1 MSTRKPSSKASNTSV
16 LATLARHKEESVSPL
31 ELKYARIV
39 KVTSAKKISGAKIVR
54 VWGNFDDVP
63 SDLDRNKVPR
73 MPNPVPDNIISLLK
87 LAGEA
92 TWLTIPLAPYIY
104 LLIKSW
110 LEGRNSRKL
119 KLRNGDFEIELQGTW
134 SERKLRKE
142 FDRFRKMTKNLNDND
157 IQVIENGKVIQRQSN
172 SSYKV
177 KESDI
182 KRVTGRQTTKRQTR
196 SSSRRQAVNKG
207 RVMNDDFTATACRP
221 ADLSRSERNNCIRI
235 IQQGS
240 AVNPESAAFEL
251 PRAVLIAVLRAGTE
265 IIGTGAVKRK
275 RGKYALHIARQS
287 QFPFDPERHELG
299 YIAIDKRHRGKHLS
313 HKILAALVSKYDRP
327 LFATTDNKNMKSSLQ
342 KAGFKREGKGWQGHR
357 GRLSLWLKD

>member
-1 MSTRKPSSKASNTSV
+1 MSTRKPSSKASVPT
-16 LATLARHKEESVSPL
+16 TLARHKEKSVFPL
-31 ELKYARIV
+31 ELKYTRIV
-39 KVTSAKKISGAKIVR
+39 KPRSAKKIAGAKIVR

-63 SDLDRNKVPR
+63 SDLDLNKVPR

-119 KLRNGDFEIELQGTW
+119 KVRNGDFEIELQGTW
-134 SERKLRKE
+134 SERKLHKE
-142 FDRFRKMTKNLNDND
+142 FDRFRKMTKDLNEND
-157 IQVIENGKVIQRQSN
+157 IQVIENGKVIQRHSN

-182 KRVTGRQTTKRQTR
+182 KRVTEQQTKKRQTR
-196 SSSRRQAVNKG
+196 SSSPRKAVNKG
-207 RVMNDDFTATACRP
+207 RVMNDNFTAIVCQP
-221 ADLSRSERNNCIRI
+221 ADLSRSERGICIRVV
-235 IQQGS
+235 QQGS
-240 AVNPESAAFEL
+240 AVNPESAAYEL
-251 PRAVLIAVLRAGTE
+251 PRSVLIAVLRAGTE
-265 IIGTGAVKRK
+265 IIGTGAVKRM
-275 RGKYALHIARQS
+275 RSKYALDIARQS

-313 HKILAALVSKYDRP
+313 HTILAALVSRYDRA
-327 LFATTDNKNMKSSLQ
+327 LFATTDNENMKRSLR
-342 KAGFKREGKGWQGHR
+342 KAGFKRKGKGWQGNR
-357 GRLSLWLKD
+357 GTLSLWLKD

>member
-1 MSTRKPSSKASNTSV
+1 MSTRKPSSKTSNTSV
-16 LATLARHKEESVSPL
+16 LATLARHKEESVFPL

-39 KVTSAKKISGAKIVR
+39 KVPSAKKIPGAKLVR

-63 SDLDRNKVPR
+63 GDRDWNRVPR

-142 FDRFRKMTKNLNDND
+142 FDRFRKMTKDLNEND

-182 KRVTGRQTTKRQTR
+182 KRVTERETKKRQTT
-196 SSSRRQAVNKG
+196 SSSRTKAVNKG
-207 RVMNDDFTATACRP
+207 RVMNDDFTAIACRP
-221 ADLSRSERNNCIRI
+221 ADLSRSERDNCIRI
-235 IQQGS
+235 VQQGS
-240 AVNPESAAFEL
+240 AVNPESAAYEL
-251 PRAVLIAVLRAGTE
+251 PRALMIAVLRAGTE

-275 RGKYALHIARQS
+275 RSKYALDIARQS
-287 QFPFDPERHELG
+287 RFTFDPERHELG

-313 HKILAALVSKYDRP
+313 HKILAALVSNYDRP
-327 LFATTDNKNMKSSLQ
+327 LFATTDNKNMKSSLR
-342 KAGFKREGKGWQGHR
+342 KAGFKREGKGWQGNR